1 MAAPSLALIPS
12 AYKVGK
18 VASVKPINGKGDFTF
33 TRNSE
38 ATRINENGIIETMG
52 VDVPRID
59 HTDGG
64 CPSLLLEPASTNLQ
78 LFIRRILVLL
88 IGIKMVQLYL
98 LLRLFPQ

>member
-64 CPSLLLEPASTNLQ
+64 CPSLLLECC
-78 LFIRRILVLL
+78 
-88 IGIKMVQLYL
+88 
-98 LLRLFPQ
+98 